1 MAVEMSIQEYIR
13 KRPEKDSFQTAMFI
27 YESALIQMASRLEI
41 LNNELNHVY
50 SYNPIEYIRTRLK
63 TPESITKKL
72 RKNGHNISID
82 DMVEHVHDIAGL
94 RITCSFYSE
103 IYFLADMIARQD
115 NLKVVSITK
124 KLRKNGHNISIDDM
138 VEHVHDIAGLRI
150 TCSFYSEI
158 YFLADMIARQD
169 NLKVVSIKDYI
180 SHPKESG
187 YKSYHM
193 ILCIQVALAD
203 AVVPTNVE
211 LQIRT
216 MAMDFWASLEH
227 KIYYKYEGNAPDY
240 FSREL
245 KECASIISKLD
256 GKMMSLNEAMKKI
269 DGG

>member
-1 MAVEMSIQEYIR
+1 MSIQEYIR

-115 NLKVVSITK
+115 NLKVVSI
-124 KLRKNGHNISIDDM
+124 
-138 VEHVHDIAGLRI
+138 
-150 TCSFYSEI
+150 
-158 YFLADMIARQD
+158 
-169 NLKVVSIKDYI
+169 KDYI

-187 YKSYHM
+187 YKSYDPLHTGSSGGRGGAYECGTADPYHGYGFLGQSGAQD
-193 ILCIQVALAD
+193 IL
-203 AVVPTNVE
+203 
-211 LQIRT
+211 
-216 MAMDFWASLEH
+216 
-227 KIYYKYEGNAPDY
+227 
-240 FSREL
+240 
-245 KECASIISKLD
+245 
-256 GKMMSLNEAMKKI
+256 
-269 DGG
+269 